1 MKRFLTLGFVVLVA
15 LSTSAQWSNPSR
27 DVPAYNAD
35 APKKGTKQRPILPV
49 LMRTGPNFQHAF
61 QKKAYELA
69 EKIPDV
75 LHQQPCYC
83 FCDRSFGHNS
93 LRSCFETDHGAHC
106 AACMKEAFYT
116 SKMVKEKKTPAQIRE
131 GIMRGDWQNV
141 DLEKAAFD
149 N

>member
-27 DVPAYNAD
+27 DVPAHNAE

-49 LMRTGPNFQHAF
+49 LMRTGPSFQYAF
-61 QKKAYELA
+61 QKKSYELA
-69 EKIPDV
+69 EKMPDL

-83 FCDRSFGHNS
+83 FCDRSIGHNS

-106 AACMKEAFYT
+106 AACMKEVFYT
-116 SKMVKEKKTPAQIRE
+116 AKMLKEKKTPAQIRE
-131 GIMRGDWQNV
+131 GIIRGEWQAI
-141 DLEKAAFD
+141 DLEKAAFA

>member
-1 MKRFLTLGFVVLVA
+1 MQRFLTLGFVVLVA

-27 DVPAYNAD
+27 DVPAHNAE

-49 LMRTGPNFQHAF
+49 LMRAGANFKLAF
-61 QKKAYELA
+61 QRKSYELA
-69 EKIPDV
+69 EKMPDV

-106 AACMKEAFYT
+106 AACMKEVFYT
-116 SKMVKEKKTPAQIRE
+116 AKMLKEKKTPAQIRE
-131 GIMRGDWQNV
+131 GIIRGEWQNV